1 MLNVACKNDNFVY
14 LHFLIT
20 SPYPYFNSFSEHNSE
35 AVRNIIMLLR
45 RITEQVSAKSCM
57 QE

>member
-1 MLNVACKNDNFVY
+1 MLHASMTTFLIY
-14 LHFLIT
+14 IFLIT
-20 SPYPYFNSFSEHNSE
+20 SSYPNFNSFSEHNSE
-35 AVRNIIMLLR
+35 AVRNIIMILG